1 MDAIALLVKDHETVE
16 KLFERFEQTGPRAMK
31 ARGTLADRIVQELS
45 VHAAI
50 EEQVLYPAIRESLPE
65 VEDDVLEALEEHHV
79 AKWVLSEIDAMSPED
94 ERFHAKVTV
103 LIESVRHHVEE
114 EEEELFPK
122 VREAFSDEQLEQIGE
137 ALAEAK
143 KLAPTRPHPKAPDT
157 PPGNIVA
164 GTGAALLDKARDAAK
179 KAKKQARGKTAKASG
194 KKASGKKASGR
205 AKSSR

>member
-16 KLFERFEQTGPRAMK
+16 KLFEKFEQTGPRAMK
-31 ARGTLADRIVQELS
+31 ARRTLADRMVQELS

-65 VEDDVLEALEEHHV
+65 VDDDVLEALEEHHV
-79 AKWVLSEIDAMSPED
+79 AKWVLSEIDAMSPEH
-94 ERFHAKVTV
+94 ERFQAKVTV

-122 VREAFSDEQLEQIGE
+122 VRKAFSAEQLEQIGE

-143 KLAPTRPHPKAPDT
+143 KIAPTRPHPKAPDT

-164 GTGAALLDKARDAAK
+164 GPGAALLDKARDAAK
-179 KAKKQARGKTAKASG
+179 KARKQAQRKTAKAATTKG
-194 KKASGKKASGR
+194 SGR